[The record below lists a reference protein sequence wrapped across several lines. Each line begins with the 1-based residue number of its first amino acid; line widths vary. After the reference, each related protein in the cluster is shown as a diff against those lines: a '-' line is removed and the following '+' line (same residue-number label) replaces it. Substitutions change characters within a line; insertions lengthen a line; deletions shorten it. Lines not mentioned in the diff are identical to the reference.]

1 MNHACVGKE
10 SVKKKKTSV
19 LLSFAVRLKSILK
32 IVFKSEFT
40 GLCL

>member
-10 SVKKKKTSV
+10 SDKKKNSV